1 MSMEIAMSDRVTIDF
16 TKHAV
21 KILRGLADD
30 IESGVAKVKLGEN
43 IIETANLPEQMIRVV
58 FDKEVKPPTK

>member
-1 MSMEIAMSDRVTIDF
+1 MSDRVTIDF

-58 FDKEVKPPTK
+58 FDKEVKPPAK